1 MARKNHFLGALA
13 VAAGILAA
21 VGMLVLM
28 TLVVKVGPAR
38 AQEGPNFAFSLAYA
52 GTGSGPSGTGP
63 GPGESRDIQVL
74 LNYECP
80 VGSGSF
86 GCTSWRA
93 IGLPYMP
100 NSVPNLGPAWSPNGS
115 RIAFMSNRPG
125 NNEIYTMR
133 SDGTGVVRLTNNQVN
148 DSSPDWSPAGTKI
161 AFSSDRSGIS
171 ENNFEI
177 YTMNADGSGIRR
189 DLKHRS
195 VRLLT

>member
-1 MARKNHFLGALA
+1 MARKNHFVGALA

-100 NSVPNLGPAWSPNGS
+100 NSVPNSGPAWSPNGS
-115 RIAFMSNRPG
+115 RIAFSTAYNPDGG
-125 NNEIYTMR
+125 NDSEIYTIDNTGNALFVPG
-133 SDGTGVVRLTNNQVN
+133 SLSNGTGDIPPN
-148 DSSPDWSPAGTKI
+148 
-161 AFSSDRSGIS
+161 
-171 ENNFEI
+171 
-177 YTMNADGSGIRR
+177 
-189 DLKHRS
+189 
-195 VRLLT
+195 